1 MRLLDH
7 VNLIIILGLIF
18 GSFANVVI
26 YRLPRGESVVF
37 PASRCPSCG
46 HPLSAGDLVPVLG
59 YIFLRGRCRYCG
71 VSISP
76 RYPLVEALMA
86 LLFLL
91 VYLEYGL
98 SITTL
103 SGMVFSLVLVCSALI
118 DHDLGIIPD
127 ALTIPALLVGLLL
140 AAFSGSLFSAL
151 AGGLALGGLFL
162 ALAVLSNGG
171 LGGGDIKLAAVIG
184 VFCAWPGAL
193 TALVL
198 ISIIGGVYALY
209 LLLAKG
215 AHRKTVIRFGP
226 ILALGA
232 FLAFNYGYK
241 WAGWYLSLFN
251 R

>member
-1 MRLLDH
+1 MLMYSI
-7 VNLIIILGLIF
+7 IIILGLIF

-26 YRLPRGESVVF
+26 YRLPGESVVF
-37 PASRCPSCG
+37 PGLA
-46 HPLSAGDLVPVLG
+46 VPVLRASAFRRG
-59 YIFLRGRCRYCG
+59 SYPGFRLHILRGRCRYCG
-71 VSISP
+71 VPISP

-151 AGGLALGGLFL
+151 AG
-162 ALAVLSNGG
+162 
-171 LGGGDIKLAAVIG
+171 D
-184 VFCAWPGAL
+184 WP
-193 TALVL
+193 
-198 ISIIGGVYALY
+198 
-209 LLLAKG
+209 
-215 AHRKTVIRFGP
+215 
-226 ILALGA
+226 
-232 FLAFNYGYK
+232 
-241 WAGWYLSLFN
+241 
-251 R
+251 